1 MARDRGPVEKLE
13 RREGVNL
20 GLKGRRA
27 LAGKS
32 ALERRPYPP
41 GEHGR
46 RRQRVSTYAEQLRE
60 KQRAKRYYGLRENQF
75 RRIFARA
82 RRRKG
87 ILGNELLTL
96 LELRL
101 DNVVTRLGLAAT
113 RRQARQMVSH
123 GHVTVNGRRVDIP
136 SFEMTPGDVVAVL
149 PGSAGEPIAREATE
163 LVARVPPWLLADHD
177 ALSGRVLRLPRRD
190 EIQTPVE
197 TQRIVELY
205 SR

>member
-27 LAGKS
+27 AAGKS

-46 RRQRVSTYAEQLRE
+46 RRQRVSDYAEQLRE

-75 RRIFARA
+75 RRIFERA

-87 ILGNELLTL
+87 VLGNELLTL

-177 ALSGRVLRLPRRD
+177 ALAGRVLRLPRRD